1 MATPSRVLP
10 EEQRYE
16 RLSDLYLTLWKQLDL
31 LSGGMKWLEVRPP
44 NPIELQREAEIALAD
59 LRSYLPDSDAL
70 TDVVDKDFR
79 KAHKFLEGASE
90 IDGMNLEVFK
100 DYLRDHALRYAQAS
114 DEL

>member
-1 MATPSRVLP
+1 MATPTRVIS
-10 EEQRYE
+10 EQQRYE

-31 LSGGMKWLEVRPP
+31 LFGGMKWLEVRPADQ
-44 NPIELQREAEIALAD
+44 IELQREAEIALAE
-59 LRSYLPDSDAL
+59 LKPFLPESDAL

-79 KAHKFLEGASE
+79 KTRKFLEGAGE

-100 DYLRDHALRYAQAS
+100 DYLRDLALRYAQAS